1 MYKIRL
7 TDTVTIQKFHILKPE
22 VEKEFLDET
31 AKDNAFWQTSELL
44 DDAIQQQLKQ
54 IAARMTEKQKRDT
67 LTDVSVDDRFK
78 KVIKST
84 LKINIYLKFM
94 SILSNPLK

>member
-7 TDTVTIQKFHILKPE
+7 TDTVTIQKFQILKPE

-31 AKDNAFWQTSELL
+31 AKDDALWQTSELL
-44 DDAIQQQLKQ
+44 DEAIQHQLKQ

-84 LKINIYLKFM
+84 LK
-94 SILSNPLK
+94 

>member
-1 MYKIRL
+1 MMYKIRL
-7 TDTVTIQKFHILKPE
+7 TDTVTIQKFQILKPE

-31 AKDNAFWQTSELL
+31 AKDDALWQTSELL
-44 DDAIQQQLKQ
+44 DEAIQHQLKQ

-84 LKINIYLKFM
+84 LK
-94 SILSNPLK
+94 

>member
-1 MYKIRL
+1 MMYKIRL
-7 TDTVTIQKFHILKPE
+7 TDTVTIQKFQILKPE

-31 AKDNAFWQTSELL
+31 AKDGALWQTSELL
-44 DDAIQQQLKQ
+44 DDAIQHQLKQ

-84 LKINIYLKFM
+84 LK
-94 SILSNPLK
+94 